1 MFPHLTKHG
10 DLRPSGRVGRD
21 GVNTFRPP
29 TRVDRRRIFDPNNRV
44 IPFESTVR
52 YSTRGSIQIMRS
64 IPAFV
69 RNAIAITVLVGSAAQ
84 ASPDDTAITI
94 YSAAEPGAIS
104 PDLYRPVPGGGVP
117 NASSVPG
124 YAMVRQERDVKLASG
139 RSTLKFA
146 DVAALIDPTTVTF
159 TSLTEPRTRV
169 LEQSYQFDL
178 VSTDKLLLKYID
190 RPIAVERRVGDRV
203 ETLNGTLLS
212 STDGLLLR
220 TSEGT
225 IQSLRD
231 YSAIRFPEL
240 PGGLDTRPTLV
251 WDVMSPRAGDQRSR
265 VTYQTGGVTWW
276 ADYNLIF
283 NEGKDAN
290 SGMLDLSAWVSII
303 NQSGAGYPNARLKLI
318 AGDVHRA
325 MPEVRRMAKGAFEA
339 ADALAAPAAPGFS
352 EKSFFEFHLY
362 TLERPTTLTNN
373 STKQI
378 ELFDQARQVPARKVL
393 IYNGLAQDYF
403 YPTPMTDR
411 NFGVQ
416 SNKKVDVYLEF
427 RNDKQY
433 GLGVPLPAGRVRVSK
448 LDAADGSLE
457 FIGEDRIDHTPK
469 DEQVRV
475 KLGSAFDV
483 VGERRQTDFSVD
495 SRAQWMEEQIEIK
508 LRNHKQQPVRVQV
521 REKLY
526 RWTNWK
532 ILTKTH
538 EFVKEDAR
546 TISFP
551 VEVPQDGEA
560 SVHYRVRYTW

>member
-1 MFPHLTKHG
+1 MLTARSSVHHAVAATLG
-10 DLRPSGRVGRD
+10 SLLAV
-21 GVNTFRPP
+21 TAAT
-29 TRVDRRRIFDPNNRV
+29 TR
-44 IPFESTVR
+44 
-52 YSTRGSIQIMRS
+52 
-64 IPAFV
+64 
-69 RNAIAITVLVGSAAQ
+69 AA
-84 ASPDDTAITI
+84 ADDTAITI
-94 YSAAEPGAIS
+94 YSSAEPGAIS
-104 PDLYRPVPGGGVP
+104 PDQYRPVPGGDVP

-124 YAMVRQERDVKLASG
+124 YAMIRQERDVKLASG

-159 TSLTEPRTRV
+159 TSLTEPRSRV

-178 VSTDKLLLKYID
+178 VSTEKLLLKYID
-190 RPIAVERRVGDRV
+190 RPVAVERRIGDRV
-203 ETLNGTLLS
+203 ETVNGTLLS
-212 STDGLLLR
+212 ATDGLLLR
-220 TSEGT
+220 TNDGT

-231 YSAIRFPEL
+231 YSSVRFPEL

-290 SGMLDLSAWVSII
+290 SGLLDLSAWVSII

-325 MPEVRRMAKGAFEA
+325 EPVALPMMKRALMES
-339 ADALAAPAAPGFS
+339 DAVAAPAAPGFS

-362 TLERPTTLTNN
+362 TLERPTTLANN

-393 IYNGLAQDYF
+393 LYNGQAATYLYAS
-403 YPTPMTDR
+403 PMTDR

-427 RNDKQY
+427 RNDKQF
-433 GLGVPLPAGRVRVSK
+433 GLGVPLPAGRIRVSK

-483 VGERRQTDFSVD
+483 VGERRQTDFTVD
-495 SRAQWMEEQIEIK
+495 SNARWMEEQIEIK
-508 LRNHKQQPVRVQV
+508 LRNHKEAPVQV
-521 REKLY
+521 LVKENLY

-538 EFVKEDAR
+538 EFSKEDAR
-546 TISFP
+546 TIVFP
-551 VEVPQDGEA
+551 VDVPKDGEA
-560 SVHYRVRYTW
+560 LVRYRVRYTW

>member
-1 MFPHLTKHG
+1 MSNGHLV
-10 DLRPSGRVGRD
+10 L
-21 GVNTFRPP
+21 
-29 TRVDRRRIFDPNNRV
+29 NRT
-44 IPFESTVR
+44 IH
-52 YSTRGSIQIMRS
+52 
-64 IPAFV
+64 
-69 RNAIAITVLVGSAAQ
+69 IAVATALGTLLWGGGSAAF
-84 ASPDDTAITI
+84 AAEDTAITI
-94 YSAAEPGAIS
+94 YSSAQPGAIS

-139 RSTLKFA
+139 RSTVKFA

-212 STDGLLLR
+212 SIDGLLLR
-220 TSEGT
+220 TNDGT
-225 IQSLRD
+225 VQSLRD
-231 YSAIRFPEL
+231 YSSIRFPEL
-240 PGGLDTRPTLV
+240 PGGLDTKPTLV
-251 WDVMSPRAGDQRSR
+251 WDVTSPRTGDQRSR

-290 SGMLDLSAWVSII
+290 SGVLDLSAWVSII
-303 NQSGAGYPNARLKLI
+303 NQSGATYPNARLKLI

-325 MPEVRRMAKGAFEA
+325 EPQAVPMQAKRAFEM
-339 ADALAAPAAPGFS
+339 ADAVAAPAPGFT

-378 ELFDQARQVPARKVL
+378 ELFDQARQVPAKKVL
-393 IYNGLAQDYF
+393 LYYGAAAPYV
-403 YPTPMTDR
+403 YPSPMMDR
-411 NFGVQ
+411 NFGLQ

-427 RNDKQY
+427 RNDKQF
-433 GLGVPLPAGRVRVSK
+433 GLGVPLPAGRIRVSK

-469 DEQVRV
+469 DENVRV

-483 VGERRQTDFSVD
+483 VGERKQTDFSVD
-495 SRAQWMEEQIEIK
+495 TKAQWMEEQIEIK
-508 LRNHKQQPVRVQV
+508 LRNHKDQPVRVLV
-521 REKLY
+521 KENLS
-526 RWTNWK
+526 RWSNWK

-538 EFVKEDAR
+538 DFVKEDSR
-546 TISFP
+546 TITFP
-551 VEVPQDGEA
+551 VDVPKDGETL
-560 SVHYRVRYTW
+560 VRYRVRYTW

>member
-1 MFPHLTKHG
+1 M
-10 DLRPSGRVGRD
+10 
-21 GVNTFRPP
+21 P
-29 TRVDRRRIFDPNNRV
+29 TRTLSIHKAVAAAI
-44 IPFESTVR
+44 
-52 YSTRGSIQIMRS
+52 GSLAM
-64 IPAFV
+64 
-69 RNAIAITVLVGSAAQ
+69 VGLATAA
-84 ASPDDTAITI
+84 SDDTAITI
-94 YSAAEPGAIS
+94 YSSAQPGAIS
-104 PDLYRPVPGGGVP
+104 PDQYRPVPGGTVP
-117 NASSVPG
+117 NASSIPG

-159 TSLTEPRTRV
+159 TSLSEPRTRV

-190 RPIAVERRVGDRV
+190 RPISVERHVGDRL
-203 ETLNGTLLS
+203 ETINGTLLS

-220 TSEGT
+220 TSDGS

-231 YSAIRFPEL
+231 YSSVRFPEV

-251 WDVMSPRAGDQRSR
+251 WDVASPTSGTQRSR

-290 SGMLDLSAWVSII
+290 SGVLDLSAWVSVI
-303 NQSGAGYPNARLKLI
+303 NQSGTAYPNARLKLI

-325 MPEVRRMAKGAFEA
+325 PAPGAVMGMAAKRAMME
-339 ADALAAPAAPGFS
+339 ADAAAPAPGFQ

-362 TLERPTTLTNN
+362 TLQRPTTLTNN

-378 ELFDQARQVPARKVL
+378 ELFDQTHQIPARKVL
-393 IYNGLAQDYF
+393 LYNGAPDY
-403 YPTPMTDR
+403 YLYSSPMLDR
-411 NFGVQ
+411 NFSSE

-427 RNDKQY
+427 KNDRQN
-433 GLGVPLPAGRVRVSK
+433 GLGVPLPAGRIRVSK

-469 DEQVRV
+469 EETVRV

-483 VGERRQTDFSVD
+483 VGERKQTDFSVD
-495 SRAQWMEEQIEIK
+495 TRAKWLEEQFEIR
-508 LRNHKQQPVRVQV
+508 LRNHKEQPVKVV
-521 REKLY
+521 VKENLS
-526 RWTNWK
+526 RWSNWK
-532 ILTKTH
+532 ILTTTH
-538 EFVKEDAR
+538 DFTKEDSH
-546 TISFP
+546 TITFP
-551 VEVPQDGEA
+551 VDVPKDGET
-560 SVHYRVRYTW
+560 VVRYRVRYSW